1 MASNQQCCA
10 GTPVAELS
18 RGHAGRHFPQTAC
31 AFHCSVLHGNAA
43 RQLYVSVHP
52 PPTTAVAVTSRGS
65 GTYGYFQHK
74 SLWSGQS
81 IVATVVVVV
90 VVLVLVPTAVIAGNV
105 VLVVLVVV
113 GVVVLAVVVVM
124 AVGEVDYNTQLPLLR
139 RFFVVISYGDWPTD
153 PMEAG

>member
-1 MASNQQCCA
+1 MCECPS
-10 GTPVAELS
+10 TS
-18 RGHAGRHFPQTAC
+18 
-31 AFHCSVLHGNAA
+31 HCSCG
-43 RQLYVSVHP
+43 YVFVP
-52 PPTTAVAVTSRGS
+52 DPC

-74 SLWSGQS
+74 GLW
-81 IVATVVVVV
+81 IATVVVVV

-124 AVGEVDYNTQLPLLR
+124 AVGEVDYNTQLLLLR

-153 PMEAG
+153 PMAG